1 MASGFSDLSLG
12 NSDKAKVK
20 LPKGFGSSDVVSTV
34 VELVTNNKLGDS
46 SIYLEMFNKSGSA
59 EVLTKK
65 TVKNF
70 LKYVK
75 RDLYDNSIFHR
86 SVPGFVLQ
94 GGGFLAPDLPT
105 NEGGPPERITPFK
118 TIKNQPGNSNLRGT
132 IAMAKQA
139 GGPDSATSQWFV
151 NLVDNFP
158 LDEQNE
164 GFTVFGKVLGQGMEI
179 IDQLSSANI
188 YNFGGAFSQLPLWQL
203 EEADDGTAVITP
215 EDFLIVASAEKLKTK
230 KQPFLLNVESS
241 DESLVEVR
249 VTKKQ
254 QIKNKASDEASGL
267 AEITVEAVS
276 LVDGSVDVDSFD
288 VVIGAP
294 AQTLAK
300 GSPAQ
305 RHRKPVD
312 VFVGAGSFDAPYYR
326 FFDSDGDEIE
336 NFKIKVKKKFH
347 FHRLDGAETHPFYIS
362 DSGYNSSASDS
373 LKVKGDG
380 GETDGITGSDV
391 LKFRVRKSDR
401 KEFKQSGELFYFCT
415 SHPSMIGSFSIK
427 GQKSIQPLE
436 PVQETVM
443 EPVTSDPVGND
454 FSAYY
459 RISMDP
465 TDQLPLI

>member
-118 TIKNQPGNSNLRGT
+118 MIKNQPGNSNLRGT

-139 GGPDSATSQWFV
+139 GDPDSATSQWFV

-188 YNFGGAFSQLPLWQL
+188 YNFGGAFS
-203 EEADDGTAVITP
+203 
-215 EDFLIVASAEKLKTK
+215 
-230 KQPFLLNVESS
+230 
-241 DESLVEVR
+241 
-249 VTKKQ
+249 
-254 QIKNKASDEASGL
+254 
-267 AEITVEAVS
+267 
-276 LVDGSVDVDSFD
+276 
-288 VVIGAP
+288 
-294 AQTLAK
+294 
-300 GSPAQ
+300 
-305 RHRKPVD
+305 
-312 VFVGAGSFDAPYYR
+312 
-326 FFDSDGDEIE
+326 
-336 NFKIKVKKKFH
+336 
-347 FHRLDGAETHPFYIS
+347 
-362 DSGYNSSASDS
+362 
-373 LKVKGDG
+373 
-380 GETDGITGSDV
+380 
-391 LKFRVRKSDR
+391 
-401 KEFKQSGELFYFCT
+401 
-415 SHPSMIGSFSIK
+415 
-427 GQKSIQPLE
+427 
-436 PVQETVM
+436 
-443 EPVTSDPVGND
+443 
-454 FSAYY
+454 
-459 RISMDP
+459 
-465 TDQLPLI
+465 